1 MKLLTMKKR
10 YVLLA
15 LAGII
20 AAGCQ
25 TEQQMIQS
33 KQPMAVQTALNRARF
48 DMNCPSATGT
58 VLSTNMIQPAL
69 QGPVVSGPQ
78 RMEYTIGVTGCG
90 KRRTYVVVCPQ
101 GGTGCFAAPARQ

>member
-1 MKLLTMKKR
+1 MKKR

-33 KQPMAVQTALNRARF
+33 NQPMAVQTALNRARF

-78 RMEYTIGVTGCG
+78 RMEYTVGVTGCG